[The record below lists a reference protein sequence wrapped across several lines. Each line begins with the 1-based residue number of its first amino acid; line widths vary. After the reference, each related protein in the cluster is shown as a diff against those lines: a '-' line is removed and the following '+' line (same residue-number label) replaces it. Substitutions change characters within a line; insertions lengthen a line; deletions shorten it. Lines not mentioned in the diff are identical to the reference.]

1 MRKLSLFPT
10 LPRNSRET
18 ECAGEV
24 LARSAVFAAPFALLV
39 LAAMVAAFPA
49 FADFHTGLDAY
60 QKGDFVGAAK
70 EWRPLAEQG
79 DPEAQF
85 NLGLLYLDGHGVPQ
99 SSVEAANWFRRAAE
113 QDYAAAQ
120 HNLGA
125 MYGSGQG
132 VKRDFV
138 QAYKWLNICAA
149 KGNSGCV
156 TQRDLIAKKLKAG
169 QVAEGQRLATDFK
182 PQKEGDKQ

>member
-1 MRKLSLFPT
+1 LT
-10 LPRNSRET
+10 L
-18 ECAGEV
+18 
-24 LARSAVFAAPFALLV
+24 AAV
-39 LAAMVAAFPA
+39 LAAVPA
-49 FADFHTGLDAY
+49 FADFQAGVDAY
-60 QKGDFVGAAK
+60 QKGDYVGAVK
-70 EWRPLAEQG
+70 EWRPLAEAG
-79 DPEAQF
+79 DPIAQF

-99 SSVEAANWFRRAAE
+99 SVAEAANWFRRAAE
-113 QDYAAAQ
+113 QDYTEAQ

-132 VKRDFV
+132 VKRDYV

-149 KGNSGCV
+149 KGNGGCV
-156 TQRDLIAKKLKAG
+156 TQRDLIAKKLKPG

>member
-1 MRKLSLFPT
+1 MRKPCLFPALFALAT
-10 LPRNSRET
+10 LI
-18 ECAGEV
+18 
-24 LARSAVFAAPFALLV
+24 AAPS
-39 LAAMVAAFPA
+39 A
-49 FADFHTGLDAY
+49 FADFQTGLEAY
-60 QKGDFVGAAK
+60 QKSDYVGAAK

-79 DPEAQF
+79 DPVAQF

-99 SSVEAANWFRRAAE
+99 SPVEAANWFRRAAE
-113 QDYAAAQ
+113 QDYTQAQ

-132 VKRDFV
+132 VKRDLV

-156 TQRDLIAKKLKAG
+156 AQRDMIAKKLKPG

-182 PQKEGDKQ
+182 PQKEAEKQ